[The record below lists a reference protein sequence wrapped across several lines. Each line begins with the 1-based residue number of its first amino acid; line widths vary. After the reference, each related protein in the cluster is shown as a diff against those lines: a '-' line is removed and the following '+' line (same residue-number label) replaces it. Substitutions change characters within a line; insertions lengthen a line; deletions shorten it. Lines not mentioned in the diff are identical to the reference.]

1 MEING
6 NFRLPGEIFINTK
19 RNKQIETQ
27 KEKIKAK
34 TGKVKKKKTHTE
46 RGKKNGR
53 INLSFIGKK

>member
-6 NFRLPGEIFINTK
+6 NFHLLGEIFISTK

-34 TGKVKKKKTHTE
+34 TGKVKKKENAHRK
-46 RGKKNGR
+46 GKKEWAH
-53 INLSFIGKK
+53 